1 MCVILYFKGLLYP
14 STKDSGTCGNFAID
28 MYWGTELYPRVY
40 NVDIK
45 QFIICRLGI
54 VLWYFFAISF
64 YFASIKDLEQHH
76 HDVMTMTNN
85 NGQFVSTILM
95 SIYIVKFFCRE

>member
-1 MCVILYFKGLLYP
+1 M
-14 STKDSGTCGNFAID
+14 
-28 MYWGTELYPRVY
+28 
-40 NVDIK
+40 
-45 QFIICRLGI
+45 
-54 VLWYFFAISF
+54 WYFFAISF

-95 SIYIVKFFCRE
+95 SIYIVKFFCWEKWYLHAADIQVDRFGFMLCWGTLVFMPFVKKSKIC